1 MDNNTLFYKPS
12 GQMSSNGSIFTILLN
27 LLFAFIAGFLYSTII
42 YYNPFVYV
50 NFLLTIGFGLSVG
63 LLNRLM
69 IRVGHNRNKKDQ
81 LILAGAGGFMAL
93 YIHWASFML
102 IIDYQGVP
110 SLGNY
115 FANVWYFINPVNF
128 FHAMGVI
135 NKFGLWSIFGI
146 TFKGF
151 GLALFWLFEAFIIL
165 FLSVSA
171 VYKANILPYSE
182 KFGMW
187 YPKFTLYNDFQSVS
201 AAKAV
206 TEELAKTPYEFI
218 NNLAK
223 GWGNRHAKI
232 HIYYLKE
239 ELQQYLSIE
248 NIFMEGQGRGKTNKT
263 MMISNFR
270 ISNETAKKILENYKH
285 KKERIDLI

>member
-1 MDNNTLFYKPS
+1 MNNSALFYKPS

-27 LLFAFIAGFLYSTII
+27 LLFAFIAGYLYSIII

-50 NFLLTIGFGLSVG
+50 NFLLTIGFGLSAG

-69 IRVGHNRNKKDQ
+69 IRVGHSRNKKNQ
-81 LILAGAGGFMAL
+81 LIFAGIGGFMAI
-93 YIHWASFML
+93 YIHWAAYML
-102 IIDYQGVP
+102 IIDSQGIP

-115 FANVWYFINPVNF
+115 FANVWYFLNPVNF

-146 TFKGF
+146 TFNGF
-151 GLALFWLFEAFIIL
+151 GLALVWLFEAFIIL

-171 VYKANILPYSE
+171 IYKANVLPYSE
-182 KFGMW
+182 KLGMW
-187 YPKFTLYNDFQSVS
+187 YPKFTLFNDFQSISGVKS
-201 AAKAV
+201 T
-206 TEELAKTPYEFI
+206 TEQLVNDPFEFI
-218 NNLAK
+218 SNFDK
-223 GWGNRHAKI
+223 GWGNRHSKT
-232 HIYYLKE
+232 HIYYLKDE
-239 ELQQYLSIE
+239 QEQYLSIE
-248 NIFMEGQGRGKTNKT
+248 NVFLEGQGRGKEHRT

-270 ISNETAKKILENYKH
+270 ISNETAKKILKNYKH